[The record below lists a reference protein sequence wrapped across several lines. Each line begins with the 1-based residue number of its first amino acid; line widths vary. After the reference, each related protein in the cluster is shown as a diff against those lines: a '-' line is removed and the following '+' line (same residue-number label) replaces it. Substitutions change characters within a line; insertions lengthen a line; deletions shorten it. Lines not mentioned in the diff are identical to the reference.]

1 MANIR
6 NSLKL
11 SKSYPASVVAFERA
25 LEEILTRVVVSAER
39 KIAVAYS
46 GGLDSSVLLHLA
58 KDFCA
63 SRQITLYAF
72 HIHHGISPNADVW
85 LEHCAATAKQEG
97 IHFFAQH
104 VNLIDVAEHG
114 IEQSARIAR
123 YAALSS
129 LCTQHHIPLL
139 ITAHHQ
145 DDQAESVLLQ
155 LLRGSGL
162 PGLSGM
168 ADIQLQHG
176 LLQDGIALGRPLLQL
191 TREQLEHLATSLEIT
206 HIDDESNTDTR
217 YKRNAVRTWIT
228 PVLEKHFP
236 GFATQFTRSAKH
248 IQSAQRLLD
257 ELAHSDLEQC
267 AEGSIVFLDK
277 LQSLSVDRVD
287 NLLRYW
293 IRDLSTYAPSS
304 AQLDQLREQMLH
316 TSNAAHPVLEIAE
329 LYFERRG
336 QQLLATKEQSKQLP
350 PTEIISL
357 VWRGESEIDLPA
369 WQGKIKFEES
379 KEAGLDP
386 AALRAGPLS
395 VRPRSGS
402 EKLKPDRARP
412 TRTLKNL
419 FQEFQIPAQDR
430 IWLPLLYLGDELIF
444 AAGLGID
451 TTRCFTERGG
461 ILVKWE
467 QSVS

>member
-1 MANIR
+1 
-6 NSLKL
+6 
-11 SKSYPASVVAFERA
+11 
-25 LEEILTRVVVSAER
+25 
-39 KIAVAYS
+39 
-46 GGLDSSVLLHLA
+46 
-58 KDFCA
+58 
-63 SRQITLYAF
+63 LYAF

-85 LEHCAATAKQEG
+85 LKHCALTAKQEG
-97 IHFFAQH
+97 VHFYSQH
-104 VNLIDVAEHG
+104 VNLIDVTEHG
-114 IEQSARIAR
+114 IEHSARIAR
-123 YAALSS
+123 YAALST
-129 LCTQHHIPLL
+129 LCAQHDIPLL

-168 ADIQLQHG
+168 AELQLQHG
-176 LLQDGIALGRPLLQL
+176 LLEGDIALGRPLLQL
-191 TREQLEHLATSLEIT
+191 TRKQLEVLATILEIT

-217 YKRNAVRTWIT
+217 YKRNAVRAWIT

-236 GFATQFTRSAKH
+236 GFAPQFARSARH

-257 ELAHSDLEQC
+257 ELAHSDLQQC

-316 TSNAAHPVLEIAE
+316 TSHAAHPVLEIAG
-329 LYFERRG
+329 LYFQRRG
-336 QQLLATKEQSKQLP
+336 QQLHASKEHSKQLP
-350 PTEIISL
+350 PSEIISL
-357 VWRGESEIDLPA
+357 VWQGESEIDLPA

-379 KEAGLDP
+379 KEGGLDP
-386 AALRAGPLS
+386 VALRAGPLS

-451 TTRCFTERGG
+451 KTRCFTERGG
-461 ILVKWE
+461 ILVSWE
-467 QSVS
+467 QHVY

>member
-11 SKSYPASVVAFERA
+11 SKSTLASVVAFERA

-58 KDFCA
+58 KDFCV

-72 HIHHGISPNADVW
+72 HVHHGISPNADVW

-97 IHFFAQH
+97 VHFYSQR

-123 YAALSS
+123 YAALSA
-129 LCTQHHIPLL
+129 LCTQHQIPLL

-145 DDQAESVLLQ
+145 NDQAESVLLQ

-168 ADIQLQHG
+168 AELQLQHG
-176 LLQDGIALGRPLLQL
+176 LLESDIALGRPLLQL
-191 TREQLEHLATSLEIT
+191 TREQLEGLVASLQIT

-217 YKRNAVRTWIT
+217 YKRNAVRAWIT
-228 PVLEKHFP
+228 PELEKHFP
-236 GFATQFTRSAKH
+236 GFATQFSRSAKH

-257 ELAHSDLEQC
+257 ELAQSDLEQC

-293 IRDLSTYAPSS
+293 IRDLSTTAPSS
-304 AQLDQLREQMLH
+304 AQLEQLREQMLH
-316 TSNAAHPVLEIAE
+316 TSNTAHPVIEIAG
-329 LYFERRG
+329 LYFQRRG

-350 PTEIISL
+350 PTEMITL
-357 VWRGESEIDLPA
+357 VWQGESEIALPA

-379 KEAGLDP
+379 KEGGVDP

-402 EKLKPDRARP
+402 EKLKPDTARP

-419 FQEFQIPAQDR
+419 FQESQVPAQDR
-430 IWLPLLYLGDELIF
+430 IWLPLLYLGEELIF

-451 TTRCFTERGG
+451 KTRCFTERDG

-467 QSVS
+467 QHVD

>member
-1 MANIR
+1 MANTR

-11 SKSYPASVVAFERA
+11 SKSYQASVVAFERA
-25 LEEILTRVVVSAER
+25 LEEILARVVVSAER

-63 SRQITLYAF
+63 SRHITLYAF
-72 HIHHGISPNADVW
+72 HINHGISPNADAW
-85 LEHCAATAKQEG
+85 LKHCAATAKQEDV
-97 IHFFAQH
+97 HFYSQR

-123 YAALSS
+123 YAALST

-168 ADIQLQHG
+168 AELQLQHG
-176 LLQDGIALGRPLLQL
+176 LLEGDIALGRPLLQL
-191 TREQLEHLATSLEIT
+191 TREQLEGLATALEIT
-206 HIDDESNTDTR
+206 HIDDESNIDTR
-217 YKRNAVRTWIT
+217 YKRNAVRAWIT

-257 ELAHSDLEQC
+257 ELAQSDLEQC
-267 AEGSIVFLDK
+267 AEGSIIFLDK

-293 IRDLSTYAPSS
+293 IRDLLQYAPSS
-304 AQLDQLREQMLH
+304 AQLEQLREQMLQ
-316 TSNAAHPVLEIAE
+316 SSREAHPLLEIAG
-329 LYFERRG
+329 LYFQRRE
-336 QQLLATKEQSKQLP
+336 QQLYATKEHSKQLP
-350 PTEIISL
+350 PTEIISF
-357 VWRGESEIDLPA
+357 VWQGESEIDIPA
-369 WQGKIKFEES
+369 WYGKMQFKVSEQGGFD
-379 KEAGLDP
+379 AD
-386 AALRAGPLS
+386 ALRKGPLS
-395 VRPRSGS
+395 LRPRSGS
-402 EKLKPDRARP
+402 EKLKPDSARP

-419 FQEFQIPAQDR
+419 FQEAEISAQDR
-430 IWLPLLYLGDELIF
+430 IWLPLLYLGEDLIF
-444 AAGLGID
+444 VPRLGSD
-451 TTRCFTERGG
+451 KTRCITDREG
-461 ILVKWE
+461 ILVSWE
-467 QSVS
+467 PYMH